1 MLQTLL
7 QLQND
12 HHMLN
17 MYERSNMFTTQVSP
31 KFSHCSFKLIVHM
44 FFISWLFL
52 YQNYFLVEA
61 IILWLWSTVLT
72 LFRMGFFEGVGVG
85 GKKAPSLK
93 SVTHI
98 LQWRNLAHLY
108 LT

>member
-72 LFRMGFFEGVGVG
+72 LFRMDFFEGV
-85 GKKAPSLK
+85 KKPPP
-93 SVTHI
+93 
-98 LQWRNLAHLY
+98 
-108 LT
+108 